1 MMAASARTSGTTSP
15 FASVLNCGVIA
26 SWSCARL
33 RRRACSRARAEARAR
48 ARFARRVLDAVA
60 EYAVAGFLRAAVD
73 DVDEAEADEVRRVV
87 VFFCVVAAETEGTG
101 RHSPTP
107 SSVATSRTV
116 SIGRF
121 KRTGHPLDAT
131 NLYSAKRIRW
141 ERPPWY

>member
-60 EYAVAGFLRAAVD
+60 EYAVAGFFWVGG
-73 DVDEAEADEVRRVV
+73 AEG
-87 VFFCVVAAETEGTG
+87 AETG

-116 SIGRF
+116 SIGRLE
-121 KRTGHPLDAT
+121 RTGHPLDAT